1 MGHLSS
7 IPPLHRMGALLG
19 QHWDLQGGCQ
29 FCLEWGWGRGE
40 VEGWERVTSRQRAC
54 HVWPPTDLACGW
66 VSPPGRHMETWW
78 EGGNGASCRSE
89 TAEGAG
95 GSPNVG
101 FSLGSWQL
109 GVAFMKRGV
118 WSGWAEAF
126 LFYLLSQLFPS
137 TICSSISPTTLVDY
151 CKPAP
156 VPGTEDSDMS
166 PTGAPPQKAPTPR
179 GNRTVLGGPRND
191 VGSWVL
197 RHGCPAG
204 VCQAH

>member
-1 MGHLSS
+1 MVSIGIFQAVVNSTWSGGGEGVRRRDGRESHPGGGLATSGHLQTWLVAGF
-7 IPPLHRMGALLG
+7 LHQAGTWRPGGKEGMGPHAG
-19 QHWDLQGGCQ
+19 QRLK
-29 FCLEWGWGRGE
+29 
-40 VEGWERVTSRQRAC
+40 RVQEA
-54 HVWPPTDLACGW
+54 PQML
-66 VSPPGRHMETWW
+66 
-78 EGGNGASCRSE
+78 
-89 TAEGAG
+89 
-95 GSPNVG
+95 GSP
-101 FSLGSWQL
+101 WAPRQL

-118 WSGWAEAF
+118 WSGWAGAF

-151 CKPAP
+151 CKPVS

-179 GNRTVLGGPRND
+179 GNNRTVLVGPRND